1 MHEWTPDTD
10 LFAHSVIGYAIE
22 RLRLPK
28 DPMWGA
34 IPAADLDQALAHA
47 VTPQGVGG
55 LEALRLFRDV
65 LMPACRPMD
74 DPMNLAYVPTAPSIA
89 ATMFDLVVSAS
100 SIFGGAWEAG
110 AGAIAA
116 AIAEGYAAES
126 ISEAIALTANELALR
141 DEGRPEQIGRAHV

>member
-89 ATMFDLVVSAS
+89 ATMAPGSSLGRVRRLPDETRRCASDSCSATRVMSRRPS
-100 SIFGGAWEAG
+100 S
-110 AGAIAA
+110 
-116 AIAEGYAAES
+116 
-126 ISEAIALTANELALR
+126 N
-141 DEGRPEQIGRAHV
+141 P